1 MEYYVE
7 NIFKTE
13 DEDLIKEKIIKISKE
28 IIIKTIEEKNND

>member
-13 DEDLIKEKIIKISKE
+13 DEKLIKEKIIKISKE

>member
-13 DEDLIKEKIIKISKE
+13 DESLIKEKIIKISKE

>member
-13 DEDLIKEKIIKISKE
+13 DENLIKEKIIKISKE
-28 IIIKTIEEKNND
+28 IIIKTIEEKNDD

>member
-13 DEDLIKEKIIKISKE
+13 DENLIKEKIIKISKE